1 MLESHLSYLAVAYGF
16 TALAIAIE
24 CVVLLRTRRQSIE
37 QVRRERDLDLDDHH
51 ESIADPRNEAATP

>member
-16 TALAIAIE
+16 TAVAIAVE

-37 QVRRERDLDLDDHH
+37 QVRRERDLDPDDH
-51 ESIADPRNEAATP
+51 EPIAQATGEAAKP